1 MSAWTYEVWV
11 FVCVLHVHE
20 NRNMHEGELKL
31 LAVNLVQS
39 PDSSI
44 FNLEYVVI
52 LNTCMIHASMT

>member
-1 MSAWTYEVWV
+1 MKCV

-20 NRNMHEGELKL
+20 NRNMHESELKL

-39 PDSSI
+39 PGSSI

-52 LNTCMIHASMT
+52 LNTCMIHDSMT